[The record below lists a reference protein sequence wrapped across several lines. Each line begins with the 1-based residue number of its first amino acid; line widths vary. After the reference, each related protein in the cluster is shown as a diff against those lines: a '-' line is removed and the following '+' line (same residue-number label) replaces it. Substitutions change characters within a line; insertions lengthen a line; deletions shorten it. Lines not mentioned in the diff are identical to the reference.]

1 MIAID
6 TNVLLR
12 YLLQDDKRQSAQA
25 NALITSNEKVLVTNV
40 MLSETVWTL
49 CGNKYNATQLDIVIT
64 IQALF
69 EEPNILFENSK
80 TIWRALDDY
89 VKANGKHK
97 KKVDFPDALILN
109 CAKSVAHERDVEFAG
124 FYTFDKA
131 AQRLP
136 GALAPQS

>member
-12 YLLQDDKRQSAQA
+12 YLLQDEKRQSADA
-25 NALITSNEKVLVTNV
+25 NTLMSIDEDVLVTNV
-40 MLSETVWTL
+40 VLSETVWTL
-49 CGNKYNATQLDIVIT
+49 CGKKYNATQVDIVNT

-69 EEPNILFENSK
+69 EEPNIVFENPK

-89 VKANGKHK
+89 VKANANRKR
-97 KKVDFPDALILN
+97 KVDFPDALILN
-109 CAKSVAHERDVEFAG
+109 CAKSAAQEHDLKLTG

-136 GALAPQS
+136 GALAP